1 MDKLS
6 YIKDIDVK
14 KENQQL
20 NIPYRVKRLRK
31 SKGITQVDLATL
43 LGVTQSKI
51 SRLERGV
58 IPITVDQLA
67 AIADALSVPVYTL
80 FQFDQAA

>member
-1 MDKLS
+1 MKQ
-6 YIKDIDVK
+6 
-14 KENQQL
+14 ENQQL
-20 NIPYRVKRLRK
+20 NIPNKVKQLRK
-31 SKGITQVDLATL
+31 SRGITQVDMAGL

-58 IPITVDQLA
+58 IPITVDELA
-67 AIADALSVPVYTL
+67 AIADVLDVPVYTL

>member
-1 MDKLS
+1 MHMKQ
-6 YIKDIDVK
+6 
-14 KENQQL
+14 ENQQL
-20 NIPYRVKRLRK
+20 NIPNKVKQLRK
-31 SKGITQVDLATL
+31 SRGITQVDMAGL

-58 IPITVDQLA
+58 IPITVDELA
-67 AIADALSVPVYTL
+67 AIADVLDVPVYTL